1 MSATFRKSR
10 PPVSLLE
17 RKRVPIACV
26 QCRQRKVRCQG
37 GIPCS
42 RCVKNSI
49 GCDVNQTGGRNR
61 SDDDGNNN
69 YIRRLERI
77 VRTAYPEFVDI
88 ESLEAIER
96 RLFEQS
102 PATPP
107 SKKYKSR
114 PVSEASVIQTIQNYV
129 TGEIPNKSTSE
140 LPPEYGSLQDDE
152 CYPEWKTIVEQS
164 LTALPSRERA
174 EFLVY
179 VFQKHCETNYCYIHP
194 FKIRDILPWAYDST
208 SMVYRDVGKLICL
221 FGVMAIAS
229 QFAYLETDSIDFNID
244 GEPGQSY
251 YNATLPLLG
260 YLFHSD
266 MFETI
271 QTFLI
276 LGVYLLP
283 RRNIDAERSYV
294 YLSLA
299 AKLGLDNGFYDA
311 QDESESVHSEDV
323 EFTNRVCWTVYVIE
337 RKLALQLGKSEVVPS
352 DRLNLPLPRD
362 SFPGLTYNGESN
374 VFNQRAIITLEKDFY
389 PRIIQMVYA
398 GRDLYNANLER
409 EVDNEYAELTKWKV
423 DVDNH
428 TDLTDTGSRMFRGD
442 MHLHMG
448 YYLAVIY
455 LCRPFMLYR
464 LQNANGRIPT
474 KFFEKMTER
483 CVHAATQ
490 QVALLRFMD
499 SVNVLGK
506 YSGSDLIFCVQPIYA
521 LLANNILNGRSESCD
536 EALQSA
542 LLCLRKLMGKGAKAA
557 YDLITNLER
566 LVERSWTSTVTEFN
580 FQNDIFNYYS
590 FEQWADDIFA
600 QFINNEL

>member
-37 GIPCS
+37 GIPCN

-49 GCDVNQTGGRNR
+49 VCDVNQARIR
-61 SDDDGNNN
+61 PRVDDSGHGD

-77 VRTAYPEFVDI
+77 VRTAYPEFVDMG
-88 ESLEAIER
+88 SLEGIER
-96 RLFEQS
+96 RLFEQN
-102 PATPP
+102 PATP
-107 SKKYKSR
+107 SKSFGSR

-129 TGEIPNKSTSE
+129 TGEVSNDDTSSE
-140 LPPEYGSLQDDE
+140 LRPRYGPPNDE
-152 CYPEWKTIVEQS
+152 SYPEWKTVVEQS
-164 LTALPSRERA
+164 LAALPSIDKA
-174 EFLVY
+174 KFLVY
-179 VFQKHCETNYCYIHP
+179 VFQKHCETNYCYVHP
-194 FKIRDILPWAYDST
+194 IKIREVVTWAYEST

-229 QFAYLETDSIDFNID
+229 QFAYLESGSVELNGTDDE
-244 GEPGQSY
+244 EPGQSY

-266 MFETI
+266 TFESI
-271 QTFLI
+271 QALLI

-299 AKLGLDNGFYDA
+299 AKLGLDNGFYNV
-311 QDESESVHSEDV
+311 QDQVSSEDV
-323 EFTNRVCWTVYVIE
+323 ELTNRVCWTVYVIE
-337 RKLALQLGKSEVVPS
+337 RKLALQLGKSDVIPS
-352 DRLNLPLPRD
+352 DRLNLPLPED

-374 VFNQRAIITLEKDFY
+374 VFNQRAIISLEKNIY
-389 PRIIQMVYA
+389 PRIMQLVYT
-398 GRDLYNANLER
+398 GRDLYDTKLER
-409 EVDNEYAELTKWKV
+409 EVDNMFAELNGWKV
-423 DVDNH
+423 EVDNQ
-428 TDLTDTGSRMFRGD
+428 TDLVNTGSRMFRGN

-455 LCRPFMLYR
+455 LCRPFMLCR
-464 LQNANGRIPT
+464 LQNTNDRMPT
-474 KFFEKMTER
+474 EFFEKMTER
-483 CVHAATQ
+483 CIQAAIQ

-499 SVNVLGK
+499 SVNVLGR

-521 LLANNILNGRSESCD
+521 LLANNILNGRSKSCD

-566 LVERSWTSTVTEFN
+566 LVERSWTSTVSEFN

-590 FEQWADDIFA
+590 FEQWADDIFS
-600 QFINNEL
+600 QFLNEEL